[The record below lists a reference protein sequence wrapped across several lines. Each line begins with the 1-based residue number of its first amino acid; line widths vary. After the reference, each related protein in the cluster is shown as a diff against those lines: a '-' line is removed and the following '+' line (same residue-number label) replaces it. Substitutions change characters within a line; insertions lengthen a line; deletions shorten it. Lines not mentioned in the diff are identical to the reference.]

1 MSDQKRNNT
10 SKNNERDNQFS
21 FTTGAAVGLVGVA
34 FGGAL
39 YYMSRQM
46 TQGNPQPEEET
57 PPATT
62 TQTNSLPSR
71 TRTNATAWTSS
82 QKNFNSKMPDESENR
97 TDGNKDKAKEFLTV
111 FTGVFGVL
119 DFVHD
124 GQLSYIA
131 RSLVRKP
138 RPADQGTPEEQ
149 EPTASTSTRSDPVS
163 SYLSDLIN
171 RISTSGD
178 TKEAPEN
185 PDITNLNSLLSDIH
199 VRYSKQKEFDLHYK
213 VFDAIFL
220 KLHTKMKEV
229 DPYYRKYASTVFLG
243 PASWQP
249 LRHNIHIK
257 KPDKFD
263 MDIVIGLPWNIETDA
278 LNPTESGI
286 IIEPTSAGFVQLKM
300 GVQFQRLP
308 MRDKEEWLINRAA
321 FQWKDDSNYLL
332 RSKFNDWFKSV
343 VNKALNKF
351 EVSGNR
357 PLYYVEGVPY
367 IIDKSESGPAMTL
380 LISNKSR
387 KFKLD
392 VDLVP
397 CLKFPEDRWPIGKS
411 YRQIPQKCK
420 KYYWMVVG
428 KPNKESPSV
437 LGQLRSWRLA
447 LHNQERE
454 LMNDSYDFLLFK
466 SSQTKENCSRQAI
479 WLMKKLRESLGMEII
494 TCYHVKT
501 LFYWNA
507 VESMDADYWRKNNL
521 ASLFKLMVGKLHQ
534 ALVVGKIPYFWNKDN
549 NLIGNVD
556 RKVLNEYLLKL
567 VPLIDIL
574 DQPDKYKM
582 VAKYLL
588 TPEEFA
594 DYNRKFLHI

>member
-1 MSDQKRNNT
+1 MPNEDRNNT
-10 SKNNERDNQFS
+10 NRNNERDNQYS
-21 FTTGAAVGLVGVA
+21 SYVAGAAMGLIGVA
-34 FGGAL
+34 AGGAL
-39 YYMSRQM
+39 YYLTRSLMPTSRPAA
-46 TQGNPQPEEET
+46 QGNPPPEDQAPLRSATSRHSST
-57 PPATT
+57 PRIQA
-62 TQTNSLPSR
+62 N
-71 TRTNATAWTSS
+71 
-82 QKNFNSKMPDESENR
+82 
-97 TDGNKDKAKEFLTV
+97 
-111 FTGVFGVL
+111 
-119 DFVHD
+119 
-124 GQLSYIA
+124 
-131 RSLVRKP
+131 
-138 RPADQGTPEEQ
+138 
-149 EPTASTSTRSDPVS
+149 PTASTSRKSDNDSIS
-163 SYLSDLIN
+163 SYLSDLMN
-171 RISTSGD
+171 RISTSSGSPSVASSSVRIREVPPD
-178 TKEAPEN
+178 N
-185 PDITNLNSLLSDIH
+185 PVITNLNSLLSDIH
-199 VRYSKQKEFDLHYK
+199 VRYIKLKEFDLHYK
-213 VFDAIFL
+213 VFDTIFQD
-220 KLHTKMKEV
+220 LHKKMKEV
-229 DPYYRKYASTVFLG
+229 DPYYRKYSSTVQFAG
-243 PASWQP
+243 SHYDN
-249 LRHNIHIK
+249 LRIK
-257 KPDKFD
+257 KPDEFD
-263 MDIVIGLPWNIETDA
+263 MDIVIGLPLNIKTDA
-278 LNPTESGI
+278 MNPTGSDI
-286 IIEPTSAGFVQLKM
+286 LIEPTSAGFVQLKM

-321 FQWKDDSNYLL
+321 YEWKDDSNYLL

-387 KFKLD
+387 NFKLD

-420 KYYWMVVG
+420 KDYWMVVG

-454 LMNDSYDFLLFK
+454 LMHNSYNL
-466 SSQTKENCSRQAI
+466 RQAI
-479 WLMKKLRESLGMEII
+479 RLVKKLRDSLGMKKIASYYI
-494 TCYHVKT
+494 KT
-501 LFYWNA
+501 LFYWDV
-507 VESMDADYWRKNNL
+507 VEINDPEYWRRNNP
-521 ASLFKLMVGKLHQ
+521 ATLFKLMVGKLHQ